1 MAEFNAGS
9 FERLTEVKKEA
20 KTECAPKGELVN
32 FQELSQEQEE
42 WLRERIE
49 KSEGGIIAFIHP
61 YYPKKESIHT
71 DIGFASADSLKGM
84 REALKRLLAGQKE
97 GHPPI
102 FIFHD
107 ARKMAELENL
117 LKADL
122 SAPALVV
129 GTHAD
134 DSTPEQGSWEALFEK
149 LKSVGTRKV
158 TLAGMNLVISWPDG
172 DGEPELAGCVMEAA
186 KEFSKEFQVS
196 VSRRVYPNSREDYSA
211 YGGPTGIAKLE
222 QKT

>member
-1 MAEFNAGS
+1 MAESNAGF
-9 FERLTEVKKEA
+9 FERSTEA
-20 KTECAPKGELVN
+20 KKKSEIECAPKRELVD
-32 FQELSQEQEE
+32 FQKLSQKQEE

-49 KSEGGIIAFIHP
+49 KSKGGIIVFIHP
-61 YYPKKESIHT
+61 YYPEKESVHT
-71 DIGFASADSLKGM
+71 DIGFASADSLRGM

-97 GHPPI
+97 GYPPI

-107 ARKMAELENL
+107 AQKMAELESL
-117 LKADL
+117 LKESL
-122 SAPALVV
+122 STSAFVV
-129 GTHAD
+129 GTHTD
-134 DSTPEQGSWEALFEK
+134 DPTPEQGNWEELLRK

-196 VSRRVYPNSREDYSA
+196 VSRRVYPNSREDYYS
-211 YGGPTGIAKLE
+211 YGGPTGIKRWAD
-222 QKT
+222 